1 MKIMQIDAKV
11 GRAETEAAE
20 MLVLAHCEG
29 ERLNKQDTSA
39 LDKALGGSLS
49 ELLQSKEFEGRAG
62 EILVYHT
69 QGKVPSKRL
78 LFVGLGKKNNLTLD
92 AIRQAMGHAVKRVRQ
107 TKAGAFAALVP
118 AWTPRGHSALEV
130 AQAMTEGAILGH
142 YQFTAYRSDNG
153 TPTEVGRMTLLAP
166 QKAQLRQLGEGI
178 RRGVATAEATVL
190 VRDLCNH
197 PSNVMTPSRIANEAK
212 KVAKEEALNLKILE
226 QRDMEQLGM
235 GALLG
240 VARGSHEPPKFIVLE
255 YNGSKKK
262 DERPG
267 RLYRQDDHVRHGR
280 NLAQARREHGTHE
293 GRHDRRRRSAGRGQG
308 RSTSSIASAARQHPA
323 GGGKYAGRPSHEAR

>member
-1 MKIMQIDAKV
+1 MNIMQIDAKV

-49 ELLQSKEFEGRAG
+49 ELLESKEFEGRAG

-153 TPTEVGRMTLLAP
+153 TPTEVGRMTLLAS
-166 QKAQLRQLGEGI
+166 QKVQLRQLGEGI

-212 KVAKEEALNLKILE
+212 KVAKEEALSLKILE

-240 VARGSHEPPKFIVLE
+240 VARGSHEP
-255 YNGSKKK
+255 
-262 DERPG
+262 
-267 RLYRQDDHVRHGR
+267 
-280 NLAQARREHGTHE
+280 
-293 GRHDRRRRSAGRGQG
+293 
-308 RSTSSIASAARQHPA
+308 
-323 GGGKYAGRPSHEAR
+323 

>member
-1 MKIMQIDAKV
+1 M
-11 GRAETEAAE
+11 
-20 MLVLAHCEG
+20 
-29 ERLNKQDTSA
+29 
-39 LDKALGGSLS
+39 
-49 ELLQSKEFEGRAG
+49 
-62 EILVYHT
+62 
-69 QGKVPSKRL
+69 PSKRL

-118 AWTPRGHSALEV
+118 AWTPRGHSARGR
-130 AQAMTEGAILGH
+130 ASHDGGAILGH

-153 TPTEVGRMTLLAP
+153 TPTEVGRMTLLAL

-226 QRDMEQLGM
+226 QRDMEQLGD
-235 GALLG
+235 
-240 VARGSHEPPKFIVLE
+240 GSVI
-255 YNGSKKK
+255 G
-262 DERPG
+262 G
-267 RLYRQDDHVRHGR
+267 RTRQ
-280 NLAQARREHGTHE
+280 
-293 GRHDRRRRSAGRGQG
+293 
-308 RSTSSIASAARQHPA
+308 P
-323 GGGKYAGRPSHEAR
+323 